1 MPAVQIA
8 GTATGIE
15 IRCYPTALSWP
26 EVWQELVLTLRSMP
40 HLRCGLVT
48 LAAGPWPLTSEVLQA
63 LLHLLSSQGLRLE
76 RVITRDR
83 DTAIAAAGLGLAVQ
97 PESPFSK
104 PEPWLSPLYL
114 DTTLRSGKRI
124 EHSGNVVLRG
134 DVNPGGEIIAQ
145 GDILIWGRLRGVAHA
160 GAAGNE
166 AATIMAL
173 SLHSGQIRIAAV
185 VARLPETKM
194 PYPHPEMAYLEAGEI
209 HLRPLSN

>member
-26 EVWQELVLTLRSMP
+26 EVWQELVLSLRAMP
-40 HLRCGLVT
+40 HLRWGVVT
-48 LAAGPWPLTSEVLQA
+48 LAAGPWPLTSPTLQT

-83 DTAIAAAGLGLAVQ
+83 DTAIVAAALGLAVQ
-97 PESPFSK
+97 PESPFRK
-104 PEPWLSPLYL
+104 AEPWLSPLYL
-114 DTTLRSGKRI
+114 ETTLRSGTRI
-124 EHSGNVVLRG
+124 EHPGSVILRG

-160 GAAGNE
+160 GAAGNT
-166 AATIMAL
+166 AATIVAL
-173 SLHSGQIRIAAV
+173 SLQSGQIRIAAV
-185 VARLPETKM
+185 VARLPEAKM

-209 HLRPLSN
+209 HIKPLAS

>member
-8 GTATGIE
+8 GTATGID
-15 IRCYPTALSWP
+15 IRCYATALSWP
-26 EVWQELVLTLRSMP
+26 EVWQELVLSLRSMP

-48 LAAGPWPLTSEVLQA
+48 LAAGPWPFTGDTLQM
-63 LLHLLSSQGLRLE
+63 LMHLLSSQGLRLA

-97 PESPFSK
+97 PESPFAK

-114 DTTLRSGKRI
+114 ETTLRSGTRI
-124 EHSGNVVLRG
+124 EHPGSVILRG

-160 GAAGNE
+160 GAAGNA

-173 SLHSGQIRIAAV
+173 SLQSGQVRIADT
-185 VARLPETKM
+185 VARLPDTQI
-194 PYPHPEMAYLEAGEI
+194 PYPHPEIAYLEASEI
-209 HLRPLSN
+209 HIKPLGR